1 MSKSVPAIRS
11 VTARS
16 LVVPI
21 ARPVKT
27 AFAVIDAAPMVLID
41 IKSDQGVTGHSYIFG
56 YTKLTLPPLV
66 HLIEEIGRELTGKP
80 IAPYV

>member
-11 VTARS
+11 VNARG

-27 AFAVIDAAPMVLID
+27 AFATSTP
-41 IKSDQGVTGHSYIFG
+41 
-56 YTKLTLPPLV
+56 
-66 HLIEEIGRELTGKP
+66 RRWC
-80 IAPYV
+80 